1 MFMKL
6 RRGWVEVLVTILTIL
21 EGLRE
26 HHPNDETKV
35 DGCRVKGMNPGKFC
49 SLLI

>member
-6 RRGWVEVLVTILTIL
+6 RREWVEVLVAILTIL

-26 HHPNDETKV
+26 HHSNDETKV
-35 DGCRVKGMNPGKFC
+35 DGCGGKGVNPGKFC